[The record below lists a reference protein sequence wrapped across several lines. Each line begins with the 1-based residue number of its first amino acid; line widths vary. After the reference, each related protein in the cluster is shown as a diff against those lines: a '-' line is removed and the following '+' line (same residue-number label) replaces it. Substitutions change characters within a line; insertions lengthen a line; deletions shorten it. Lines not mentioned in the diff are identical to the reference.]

1 MVPSR
6 MVLEGMKYASLV
18 RSPSAIAIA
27 LGPLLL
33 CVVFLC
39 LHGQWII
46 SLCEG
51 SGDYVLGLLDI
62 EKASRFE
69 AYAGPYSR
77 FRVRHPSPTLS
88 YLLAGLTKGLH
99 LSGSARGSV
108 SLAQLVINTVLLC
121 AATVAMVRSGVTVFW
136 ALVTFYVFVFLCSMT
151 LPGVLADIWG
161 PCAVVAPVFCFLC
174 VVPLIAR
181 GAFEWTFW
189 LVVSGCLA
197 LSSHMGTVA
206 VVCPVSLLVVASLWC
221 RRRQLPARTRLAAV
235 SAVAAGL
242 FAAACLAPP
251 VIDAL
256 RNSGGNLLRVVRF
269 LVLSPGSARRLGLS
283 AAPEFLGY
291 FLSAPLGLP
300 AWLGALVL
308 LMLVFVVI
316 RRHILR
322 PSEARVEAVTV
333 FVACVGAVAGA
344 ASIRGAPHQYLM
356 LYMSGVVALLVSV
369 AGRASS
375 VVRHRARPST
385 LMVVALLMGC
395 ALVSASVPARRNE
408 PSGSTCGE
416 ELEPFV
422 THFGLHKSQRV
433 ELRPAGAA
441 SWQALSSS
449 VYRLYREGYTTCVPR
464 RWSFLFGDE
473 LTCPRGEGMNGD
485 AVRFAVFDSSES
497 SVPGLAFQ
505 SGRIAWLQE

>member
-1 MVPSR
+1 
-6 MVLEGMKYASLV
+6 MKWSSLA

-27 LGPLLL
+27 MGPALL
-33 CVVFLC
+33 CVVVFF

-69 AYAGPYSR
+69 AYSGPYSR

-88 YLLAGLTKGLH
+88 YLLAALTKWLH
-99 LSGSARGSV
+99 LPGSARGSV
-108 SLAQLVINTVLLC
+108 SLAQLIINSVLLS
-121 AATVAMVRSGVTVFW
+121 AATAAMIRSGVTVFW
-136 ALVTFYVFVFLCSMT
+136 ALVTFYLFVFLCSVT

-161 PCAVVAPVFCFLC
+161 PSAVVAPIFCFLC
-174 VVPLIAR
+174 VAPLVAR
-181 GAFEWTFW
+181 GAFEWIFW
-189 LVVSGCLA
+189 FVVSGGLA

-206 VVCPVSLLVVASLWC
+206 VVCPVSLLVVASLWS
-221 RRRQLPARTRLAAV
+221 RRRQLPARTRPAAV

-242 FAAACLAPP
+242 FAVACLVPP

-269 LVLSPGSARRLGLS
+269 LALSPGSERRLGLS

-291 FLSAPLGLP
+291 FVSAPLGLP

-308 LMLVFVVI
+308 LVLVFVVA
-316 RRHILR
+316 RKHILR
-322 PSEARVEAVTV
+322 PSDARIEAITML
-333 FVACVGAVAGA
+333 VACLGAVAGA
-344 ASIRGAPHQYLM
+344 ASIRGAPYQYLM
-356 LYMSGVVALLVSV
+356 MYMSGVVALLVSA

-385 LMVVALLMGC
+385 LMAVVLLMGC
-395 ALVSASVPARRNE
+395 ALISASLPAQRNE
-408 PSGSTCGE
+408 PSGSSCRE

-422 THFGLHKSQRV
+422 THFGLQKSQRV
-433 ELRPAGAA
+433 ELRPAGGA

-473 LTCPRGEGMNGD
+473 LTCPRREGVNSD